1 MILMYKTLTGSK
13 PLRIKF
19 DKIDRFIRVYDETRY
34 LVSFGGKKY
43 DIIYNKIK
51 HLNALIDDNIMRNI
65 FRKKFQK
72 L

>member
-1 MILMYKTLTGSK
+1 MYKTLTGAK
-13 PLRIKF
+13 PLHIKF
-19 DKIDRFIRVYDETRY
+19 DKTDRIIRVYDETRY

-51 HLNALIDDNIMRNI
+51 HLNALIDYNIMRNM
-65 FRKKFQK
+65 FRNIFQK